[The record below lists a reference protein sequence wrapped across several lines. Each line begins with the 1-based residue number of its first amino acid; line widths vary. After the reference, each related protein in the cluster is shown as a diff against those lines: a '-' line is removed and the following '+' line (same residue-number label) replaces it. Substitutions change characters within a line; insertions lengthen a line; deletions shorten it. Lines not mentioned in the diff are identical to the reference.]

1 MASIQVK
8 NGDTSMQTKFKRKL
22 VLSLS
27 ITFLSIITLII
38 LITIGQQPKLYTELI
53 INTQN
58 NVDLSDISLFYT
70 DVDYN
75 NIKSYY
81 LTPTG
86 LNQHKTNYVPYS
98 EGFIEENIF
107 GTYKNLFEASGMPL
121 TSSFQTY
128 YETDDFVFFAF
139 PGDLSSFRV
148 LEKSTDKIYPLKF
161 SSNTYI
167 APMYV
172 SHMVVVDNKLIILAG
187 EARSYH
193 GLVYV
198 IDLATREV
206 SHSKR
211 LETHPSALDTTHC
224 TLTSDGKAIWIA
236 GETLQVYD
244 PLKDEEAT
252 YPMPYTLTG
261 VTSDEETIWAYS
273 IIDGQL
279 KGVLLNT
286 HSLSSTSPTSI
297 ALTLPTT
304 TCKLV
309 DLNLQGSTLAIA
321 LYDPMASHFK
331 QYISLYDLSTHT
343 MTYCLGIGD
352 TSPLILADINFTD

>member
-1 MASIQVK
+1 MALIQVK
-8 NGDTSMQTKFKRKL
+8 NGDTFMQLKSKKKFFSILCFVGIILL
-22 VLSLS
+22 V
-27 ITFLSIITLII
+27 I
-38 LITIGQQPKLYTELI
+38 LITIQGQPKLYTELI

-86 LNQHKTNYVPYS
+86 LNLKESRYIPYS

-107 GTYKNLFEASGMPL
+107 KTYKDSFEANHMPL
-121 TSSFQTY
+121 TSTFQTY
-128 YETDDFVFFAF
+128 YETDEFVFFAF

-148 LEKSTDKIYPLKF
+148 LEKSTNNIYPLQF
-161 SSNTYI
+161 SSDTYI

-172 SHMVVVDNKLIILAG
+172 SHMMAIDNKLIILAG

-198 IDLATREV
+198 VDLATKEV

-211 LETHPSALDTTHC
+211 LETHPSALDTAHY
-224 TLTSDGKAIWIA
+224 TLTSDGKALWIS
-236 GETLQVYD
+236 GEALQVYD
-244 PLKDEEAT
+244 PLKDEESI
-252 YPMPYTLTG
+252 YPMPYSLTG
-261 VTSDEETIWAYS
+261 VTSDEQAIWAYS

-279 KGVLLNT
+279 NGILLNS
-286 HSLSSTSPTSI
+286 HSLSSTSSTSI
-297 ALTLPTT
+297 SFTLPTT

-309 DLNLQGSTLAIA
+309 NLSLKNSTLAVA

-331 QYISLYDLSTHT
+331 QYIVLYDLSTHT

-352 TSPLILADINFTD
+352 TSPLILADISFSH

>member
-1 MASIQVK
+1 MVSIQIK
-8 NGDTSMQTKFKRKL
+8 NGDMYMQTKLKRKL
-22 VLSLS
+22 LLPISLS
-27 ITFLSIITLII
+27 FLIIILVI
-38 LITIGQQPKLYTELI
+38 LITIDRQPKLYTELI

-86 LNQHKTNYVPYS
+86 LNEHKVNYIPYS
-98 EGFIEENIF
+98 EGFMEKNTF
-107 GTYKNLFEASGMPL
+107 KSYKKLLEANGMSL

-128 YETDDFVFFAF
+128 YETDEFVFFAF
-139 PGDLSSFRV
+139 PGDLTSFRI
-148 LEKSTDKIYPLKF
+148 LEKATNKVYPPKF

-167 APMYV
+167 SPMYV

-198 IDLATREV
+198 INLATGEV

-211 LETHPSALDTTHC
+211 LETHPSALDASHY
-224 TLTSDGKAIWIA
+224 TLTSDGKALWIA
-236 GETLQVYD
+236 GEALQVYD

-261 VTSDEETIWAYS
+261 VTSDKETIWAYNMMA
-273 IIDGQL
+273 DEL

-286 HSLSSTSPTSI
+286 HSLSSTPTSI
-297 ALTLPTT
+297 SLTLPTT

-309 DLNLQGSTLAIA
+309 DLSLQDSTLALA
-321 LYDPMASHFK
+321 LYDEEASHFK
-331 QYISLYDLSTHT
+331 QYIVLYDLNTHT

-352 TSPLILADINFTD
+352 TSPLILADIDFTH